1 MRLKAL
7 VVSIILLATAPL
19 VLAQQTPSR
28 ETLILE
34 RIEALI
40 QEWRTPPPP
49 PPPPVV
55 TIPCEGDLQAALA
68 VGGSMVLTPGCTFTG
83 NFTASA
89 PASIVAIGA
98 TLVTPNVSPALTV
111 TGANVTLMGGTL
123 LAGVGAPTSDL
134 VILTGQ
140 DITFLDT
147 VLLGNGQTKRGI
159 SAQGQRMTFE
169 GITIREIGRVGQ
181 ESQAIAMWDGTGLTV
196 RRSFLQAGSQ
206 EFLSGGS
213 SPTVPNHVP
222 ADILFEDNVLS
233 GNVAWRG
240 AGYVRKTSFELKSA
254 RRVVVQRNI
263 IEHVWRDAQTGFG
276 ITITPS
282 QYGNS
287 PDTIVED
294 VAFIENTIRFVG
306 SGVNLYGFTQ
316 HNELDRQ
323 TLRARDIRFLRN
335 TFEIS
340 KVWAA
345 GGHGTLMQVG
355 REPAEILI
363 EGNTI
368 TYDGDSFLMMVDLR
382 PLTGYRFLNNTLT
395 RFGAYGIYAPS
406 GRIRGLYWAEIAPGG
421 LITGNTF
428 TNAHSTFRQIFTEN
442 TYLVTP

>member
-1 MRLKAL
+1 MLLKTLLTAL
-7 VVSIILLATAPL
+7 LILLTAPT
-19 VLAQQTPSR
+19 VTTQQTPSR
-28 ETLILE
+28 EVVILE
-34 RIEALI
+34 QIERLL

-49 PPPPVV
+49 PPPPVT
-55 TIPCEGDLQAALA
+55 TIPCDGDLQAALA

-83 NFTASA
+83 NFTAPS

-123 LAGVGAPTSDL
+123 LAAPGAPTSDL
-134 VILTGQ
+134 LILTGQ
-140 DITFLDT
+140 DITLLDT
-147 VLLGNGQTKRGI
+147 ILLGNGQTKRGI

-181 ESQAIAMWDGTGLTV
+181 ESQAIAMWNGTGLTV

-213 SPTVPNHVP
+213 SPSVPNHVP

-254 RRVVVQRNI
+254 RRVVLQRNI

-287 PDTIVED
+287 PETIVED
-294 VAFIENTIRFVG
+294 VLIADNTIRYVG

-316 HNELDRQ
+316 HNEVDRQ

-340 KVWAA
+340 KVWAG

-355 REPAEILI
+355 REPADLLLD
-363 EGNTI
+363 GNTI
-368 TYDGDSFLMMVDLR
+368 TYDGDSFLMYVDLR
-382 PLTGYRFLNNTLT
+382 PITGYRFVNNIVT

-406 GRIRGLYWAEIAPGG
+406 GNIRGIGWALIAPGG
-421 LITGNTF
+421 VILGNTF
-428 TNAHSTFRQIFTEN
+428 TAAHATFRQQFTEN
-442 TYLVTP
+442 TYLP